1 MAFNNEIEKV
11 KADIKVLEATLLF
24 LEEREQHRSPE
35 EEGYKRWMGL
45 YPPTTPG
52 VDNIN
57 DIRWIGYQKGYDA
70 AKKDWKVGEFLP
82 EPQEPQERTDG
93 SLTDLI
99 WNWWEDVFTVHSDLD
114 AENSI
119 GELVDRIEKWLP
131 KEQSANSQNTYVDC
145 SVEGF
150 NDCLIQIKSKL
161 R

>member
-1 MAFNNEIEKV
+1 MTEIEQV
-11 KADIKVLEATLLF
+11 KSEIKVLQAKLEL
-24 LEEREQHRSPE
+24 LEEIAKHKTPCE
-35 EEGYKRWMGL
+35 EAYLRWWGEYPTNTWQNDVDRWVAFQSGYK
-45 YPPTTPG
+45 
-52 VDNIN
+52 
-57 DIRWIGYQKGYDA
+57 A
-70 AKKDWKVGEFLP
+70 ASEDWKVGEFLP
-82 EPQEPQERTDG
+82 EPQEPQKQTNG